1 MSLRSRLALGLGLI
15 TALVVGGVGLG
26 AFAVTGARLRDE
38 VDQSLRASATAVVGP
53 GRPVER
59 DDDHDRDGPGE
70 VYEGFTRPAVCP
82 PAGAL
87 EPAAAAQL
95 VAADG
100 SWTACIEGGIRI
112 PVTDGDREIA
122 EEAEEPVIR
131 TVKVGGR
138 DYRVLTVARSDGTA
152 LMIARNL
159 GEVGDVLAS
168 MRRWIA
174 GLGLAGVAAAVLLG
188 LLLARRTVR
197 PVEQL
202 RDTAERIA
210 ATEDLGVDV
219 PVGGPSE
226 VASLGRSF
234 TAMVGALERS
244 REAQRRL
251 VRDSSHEL
259 RTPLTSLRTNA
270 SLLGRADL
278 TDDQRARVVDAI
290 GLEVD
295 ELTHLVAEL
304 VDLAA
309 DGGAADEPLAPTDL
323 GALAGEVVA
332 RAARRTERPVTLTVR
347 RAAEIEGRPAMLTRA
362 IQNLVDNAVK
372 YGAGPVEVLV
382 DGGRVEVR
390 DHGPGIAATDRP
402 FVFDRF
408 YRAEAARTAP
418 GSGLGLAIV
427 EQAVDRHGGTV
438 FVADPPDGVGV
449 VIGFSVPSAT

>member
-1 MSLRSRLALGLGLI
+1 MSLRGRLAIGLGLI
-15 TALVVGGVGLG
+15 TALVVVGVGLG
-26 AFAVTGARLRDE
+26 AYAVTGQRLRDE
-38 VDQSLRASATAVVGP
+38 VDQSLRASAASVGGPDRP
-53 GRPVER
+53 GER
-59 DDDHDRDGPGE
+59 DDDRDRDRRSA
-70 VYEGFTRPAVCP
+70 VSEGFTRPAVCP
-82 PAGAL
+82 PAGDL

-95 VAADG
+95 VGADG
-100 SWTACIEGGIRI
+100 SRTTCIEGGIRI
-112 PVTDGDREIA
+112 PVTDADREIA
-122 EEAEEPVIR
+122 GEADEAEIR
-131 TVKVGGR
+131 TVAIGGR
-138 DYRVLTVARSDGTA
+138 DYRVLTVAQSDGAA

-159 GEVGDVLAS
+159 GEVGDVLGS
-168 MRRWIA
+168 LRRWIA
-174 GLGLAGVAAAVLLG
+174 GLGVAGVAAAVLLG

-210 ATEDLGVDV
+210 ATQDLGVDV

-234 TAMVGALERS
+234 TTMVDALGES

-270 SLLGRADL
+270 ALLARSDL
-278 TDDQRARVVDAI
+278 SDAQRATVVEAV

-309 DGGAADEPLAPTDL
+309 DGGPADEPLVPTDL
-323 GALAGEVVA
+323 GAIATEVVA

-347 RAAEIEGRPAMLTRA
+347 ASAGIEARPTMLARA
-362 IQNLVDNAVK
+362 IQNLVENAVK

-382 DGGRVEVR
+382 DGDRVEVR

-427 EQAVDRHGGTV
+427 KQAVDRHGGTV
-438 FVADPPDGVGV
+438 FVADPPDGDGV
-449 VIGFSVPSAT
+449 VIGFSVPPVV